1 MSARKTFEIGQEV
14 EFAVDTWSEG
24 EPWRRGRYD
33 GKVESMRGHH
43 TISIPGE
50 TRELDLTAYGHG
62 VRRIPASWTI
72 PTRRIRAV
80 KDEAET

>member
-1 MSARKTFEIGQEV
+1 MNARKSFVIGQEV
-14 EFAVDTWSEG
+14 EFAIDATSER

-33 GKVESMRGHH
+33 GKVKDMRGHH

-72 PTRRIRAV
+72 PTRRVRAMRT
-80 KDEAET
+80 DGES